1 MLSQTTKVAKI
12 LLNLFHSCE
21 VKFWLPKTMAII
33 DFNRRYSLFL
43 DPCYVKVLTA
53 YCHLK
58 QSFQFFSE
66 GTRNVCMLRKGTMEG
81 MG

>member
-12 LLNLFHSCE
+12 LLNLFRSCE
-21 VKFWLPKTMAII
+21 VEFWLPKTMAVT

-43 DPCYVKVLTA
+43 DPCDVKVLMA

-58 QSFQFFSE
+58 QSFPFLSE
-66 GTRNVCMLRKGTMEG
+66 CTRNAYMLRKGTMEG
-81 MG
+81 VA